1 MPFTSGSLARQAGVS
16 SDTLRH
22 YERTGVL
29 AKPGRSANNYRE
41 YPDSALAR
49 VHLIRRAL
57 AFGFSLAELT
67 VILRERDKGGAPC
80 RKVRA
85 IAEAKLAATED
96 RLIEL
101 TRLRDD
107 LQSLL
112 EDWENRLSGVAP
124 GQPARLL
131 DSLPALTHINLNKD
145 NPHDHEPVDPPPS
158 RRTRGLSGH
167 WSHESAEKRTPAR
180 RQQKR

>member
-16 SDTLRH
+16 SDSLRH

-80 RKVRA
+80 GKVRA
-85 IAEAKLAATED
+85 IAQAKLAATEA

-107 LQSLL
+107 LHALL
-112 EDWENRLSGVAP
+112 EDWETRLNGTAL

-131 DSLPALTHINLNKD
+131 DALPTLPHTNKD
-145 NPHDHEPVDPPPS
+145 KPHEPIDDPS
-158 RRTRGLSGH
+158 SHRTRGLSGH

-180 RQQKR
+180 RRQKR